1 MFCFNILLE
10 YIFGERTSF
19 AMENNT
25 DQTGTRYLVV
35 DYINYR
41 LNNNGVQWDQCPSLL
56 PQPLDVHR
64 TLRKKGD
71 EFEERFKNEFQNLI
85 DELHITENTAYPMF
99 CKVLEELF
107 KGGIN
112 WGRIVALFSFG
123 GSLATQCMK
132 RDLPQLIDS
141 VIEWITLYIEKNLSH
156 WIQTHGGWQG
166 FVEFYNQGQNHND
179 SPWDVKGLVKYGAIG
194 VIGAMALSAFLQRT

>member
-1 MFCFNILLE
+1 
-10 YIFGERTSF
+10 
-19 AMENNT
+19 MENNT

-141 VIEWITLYIEKNLSH
+141 VIEWITLYIDKNLSH